1 VLLVEFA
8 SYIWFFY
15 YTHTLLDEDQI
26 PDMKPA
32 LVAPGLLQASSTTRV
47 ANGNQ
52 SLKELR
58 AAAQKAILKNEV
70 NEQKQP
76 YTTYTNISILICSTP
91 AIIFASIYLL
101 EAVHA
106 PSEKL
111 KLSESFVGL
120 VTIPSILAT
129 VDHVAAVLRSQR
141 EGIAWIIETAFG
153 SSIRISLFVFP
164 LAVIFGWALGVE
176 TGMILDGFQVIVLG
190 LALLGVN
197 HVIHNGFADWYVL
210 ARIF

>member
-1 VLLVEFA
+1 
-8 SYIWFFY
+8 
-15 YTHTLLDEDQI
+15 
-26 PDMKPA
+26 MKPA
-32 LVAPGLLQASSTTRV
+32 LMASGLLPASLSTRV

-58 AAAQKAILKNEV
+58 AAAQEAILKNEV

-76 YTTYTNISILICSTP
+76 YTTYANISILICSTL
-91 AIIFASIYLL
+91 ALVFASIYLL

-106 PSEKL
+106 SSEKL

-129 VDHVAAVLRSQR
+129 VGHVAAVLRSQK

-164 LAVIFGWALGVE
+164 LAVIFGWALRVE
-176 TGMILDGFQVIVLG
+176 IGMILDGFQVIVLG
-190 LALLGVN
+190 LAILGVN
-197 HVIHNGFADWYVL
+197 HVIHNGFAYWYVL
-210 ARIF
+210 SRVF